1 MSIKI
6 SAAIVVTANGRMDVW
21 QPGYLIVQDG
31 QIVEA
36 GPGHGPDGSFD
47 ETRAFP
53 RGIVMPGWS
62 TATRIR
68 PRICSKACGRNC
80 RWKSGANISAP
91 AGANIRT
98 KPSM

>member
-6 SAAIVVTANGRMDVW
+6 SAAMVVTVNGRMDVW

-47 ETRAFP
+47 ETEHFPRHRHARAGQRPRAFAIEPPQGPMGTVATGNLAPIYP
-53 RGIVMPGWS
+53 RRL
-62 TATRIR
+62 A
-68 PRICSKACGRNC
+68 
-80 RWKSGANISAP
+80 
-91 AGANIRT
+91 
-98 KPSM
+98 